1 MVGSSTYV
9 FGESST
15 TPGYRGSEVG
25 ESLRARREESS
36 GNRVL
41 HGSCLTLAISD
52 LELTR
57 HCIVYGSTPLDA
69 AYGANTL
76 CAILKLSR

>member
-1 MVGSSTYV
+1 MVGSSTHA

-15 TPGYRGSEVG
+15 TPGYRGSEDG
-25 ESLRARREESS
+25 GSLLVRRGVSS
-36 GNRVL
+36 GNREL
-41 HGSCLTLAISD
+41 HGSCLTLAILD